1 MELLLIEIGRIIRN
15 IRVIILN
22 NWKKKREKER
32 RILGL
37 ITANEMY
44 STGQSLEHVSWV
56 AERVDGEEKAHH
68 HHEQAD

>member
-1 MELLLIEIGRIIRN
+1 M
-15 IRVIILN
+15 
-22 NWKKKREKER
+22 
-32 RILGL
+32 GL

-68 HHEQAD
+68 HHEQTD